1 MKRIL
6 SVLLVSIILVTYL
19 SGCNQEIK
27 PDFLPCNYGHGWT
40 GLNEVMAGDG
50 GYYYTKSNA
59 IMYADL
65 ATGKTIY
72 LCSKPECNHAN
83 GYCISNSY
91 NVATFDAAMYDGYI
105 YVTAMNLDNED
116 KNIEYILQ
124 RVDLRGTERS
134 TVAKYYTVHSENMRW
149 THISEMI
156 LHRGK
161 AIINYGISP
170 YDFKDGME
178 TYLFIVDLDKK
189 TTKKIVPINNTGKP
203 DISGAVNLC
212 ADGDYVYY
220 TVTYDFADY
229 ESGNGMVVRPQHVTK
244 LYRLS
249 LITEKTEDLPLPD
262 RFTDYTVSDGKVYYT
277 IIKDGEISI
286 HCYDTELGTTV
297 QISDTAMTFTASKYT
312 SHIMTDKEYLY
323 VAPHGRSGTL
333 DNFEETQRDFYI
345 YSLESE
351 QLAKFGLPEGTFS
364 EEYELYENTYL
375 MNVLGGKV
383 YIQGVNDMFC
393 CPVQDIINGSPNW
406 QRLFSFGKMTIAEIE
421 GLTASNSD
429 IENEEE

>member
-6 SVLLVSIILVTYL
+6 SIILAMLILAVCL
-19 SGCNQEIK
+19 SGCASDNA
-27 PDFLPCNYGHGWT
+27 PDFLPSNYGYGWT

-65 ATGKTIY
+65 GTGKTIY
-72 LCSKPECNHAN
+72 LCSKPECDHAN
-83 GYCISNSY
+83 GYCISNTHGVS
-91 NVATFDAAMYDGYI
+91 TFDTAIYDEYI
-105 YVTAMNLDNED
+105 YVTAMNLDYED

-149 THISEMI
+149 TQISELI

-178 TYLFIVDLDKK
+178 TYLFIVDLDRK
-189 TTKKIVPINNTGKP
+189 TSEKIIPINNTGKP

-229 ESGNGMVVRPQHVTK
+229 ESGNGLLVRPQHVTR
-244 LYRLS
+244 LYRLN
-249 LITEKTEDLPLPD
+249 LKTEETEMLSLPD
-262 RFTDYTVSDGKVYYT
+262 RFSDYTVGNGKVYYT
-277 IIKDGEISI
+277 TAKDGEISVY
-286 HCYDTELGTTV
+286 CYDTHLDTSSM
-297 QISDTAMTFTASKYT
+297 ISDTAITVTSSKYT
-312 SHIMTDKEYLY
+312 PHIMTDKEYLY
-323 VAPHGRSGTL
+323 IAAGGRSGTL
-333 DNFEETQRDFYI
+333 ESFEETRRDFYI
-345 YSLESE
+345 YSLEGK
-351 QLAKFGLPEGTFS
+351 QLEGFGLPEGTFS

-375 MNVLGGKV
+375 MNVLGGNV

-393 CPVQDIINGSPNW
+393 CSVEDIISGNENW
-406 QRLFSFGKMTIAEIE
+406 QRLYSLGHMTIAEKNAVIE
-421 GLTASNSD
+421 SNTD
-429 IENEEE
+429 TEEE

>member
-6 SVLLVSIILVTYL
+6 SVLLVSIILVMCL
-19 SGCNQEIK
+19 SGCKQEIRS
-27 PDFLPCNYGHGWT
+27 DFLPSNYGYGWT

-65 ATGKTIY
+65 ATGKNIY
-72 LCSKPECNHAN
+72 LCSKPECDHAN

-91 NVATFDAAMYDGYI
+91 NVATFDAAKYDGYI
-105 YVTAMNLDNED
+105 YVTAMNLDYEE

-134 TVAKYYTVHSENMRW
+134 TVAKYYTVHSENMKW
-149 THISEMI
+149 TQISEMI

-161 AIINYGISP
+161 AIINYGIAP

-178 TYLFIVDLDKK
+178 TYLFIVDLDRK
-189 TTKKIVPINNTGKP
+189 TSEKIIPVNNTGKP

-229 ESGNGMVVRPQHVTK
+229 ESGGGMLVRPQHVTK

-249 LITEKTEDLPLPD
+249 LKNDETEELPLPD
-262 RFTDYTVSDGKVYYT
+262 RFTDYTVSKGKVYYT
-277 IIKDGEISI
+277 TFADGEILI
-286 HCYDTELGTTV
+286 HCYDTKSGSSAM
-297 QISDTAMTFTASKYT
+297 ISGAAITGASKYT
-312 SHIMTDKEYLY
+312 PHIMTDKEYLY
-323 VAPHGRSGTL
+323 VAAYGRSGTL
-333 DNFEETQRDFYI
+333 DNFEETKRDFYI
-345 YSLESE
+345 FSLEGE
-351 QLAKFGLPEGTFS
+351 QLAKFDLPEGTFS
-364 EEYELYENTYL
+364 EEYALYENTY
-375 MNVLGGKV
+375 
-383 YIQGVNDMFC
+383 
-393 CPVQDIINGSPNW
+393 
-406 QRLFSFGKMTIAEIE
+406 
-421 GLTASNSD
+421 
-429 IENEEE
+429 